1 MSSRL
6 RRLRR
11 QRKGGRI
18 GIWAVR
24 IVAGLTGFTVAVA
37 VLGTALAFAYVQKS
51 LQGLPNIQDPGMF
64 RVAQPTKIYSADN
77 RLLANFFLE
86 NREVRPLS
94 QISTD
99 LIHAQVAVEDERFYQ
114 HKGVDTQGL
123 VRAAV
128 INLLSG
134 STKEGASTITQQ
146 YIRNTILSNE
156 RYEISIKRKIREMVL
171 ASELE
176 KMFTKDQILEK
187 YLNTVYFGD
196 GAYGAEAAAR
206 TYFGKAAN
214 QLTLAEAALLAG
226 LPQSP
231 LRLNPYYNPAGAK
244 ARQRWVLGR
253 MVANHYIT
261 QDQADEADKQPLV
274 YKKSIDPNQ
283 GIYDCG
289 YFVSYIR
296 KQLLTQYPDSLVF
309 KGGLKVYTTIDTR
322 LQRDAER
329 AVRSV
334 LSRPNDPDAA
344 LVSIDPSD
352 GYIKAMYGG
361 RNYAVSHYNAATQ
374 GRRQP
379 GSSFK
384 MFVLVTALEKGIP
397 PRRPIDSSS
406 PAIIPSHPPWKV
418 SNSEGSGRGYITI
431 TQATKFSV
439 NAVFARLIW
448 EIGARDV
455 ARTAQRMGITSFI
468 PAFPSIALGS
478 APVSPLDMASAY
490 GTLAANGIHQKP
502 TGIIKILD
510 VDNNVIYEH
519 KPAGVRVL
527 TPNIAWAATQQ
538 LMGVVGGGTGTRARL
553 SGREVAGKTGTA
565 QNYQDAW
572 FCGYTP
578 QLSTAVWMGYLRGSI
593 PMRSV
598 HGQRAFGGTFC
609 APIWHAFMAAA
620 LAGEPRLDFVRSAP
634 PHYIWKSSWSH
645 VTTGTVAPPGK
656 PLPKPPVP
664 PVPPKPG
671 GGTTSTPPP
680 TPPTTGTPKP

>member
-6 RRLRR
+6 RRIRR
-11 QRKGGRI
+11 QRKGGKI
-18 GIWAVR
+18 AMWAMR
-24 IVAGLTGFTVAVA
+24 LLAVAAVA
-37 VLGTALAFAYVQKS
+37 VVVVVALGATLAYAYVQKS
-51 LQGLPNIQDPGMF
+51 LEGLPNIKDPNSF

-77 RLLANFFLE
+77 KLLANFYLE
-86 NREVRPLS
+86 NRELRPLS
-94 QISTD
+94 QIATD
-99 LIHAQVAVEDERFYQ
+99 LVHAQVAVEDERFFL

-123 VRAAV
+123 LRAAV

-146 YIRNTILSNE
+146 YIRNTILQGE
-156 RYEISIKRKIREMVL
+156 RYQISIKRKIREMML

-176 KMFTKDQILEK
+176 KLFTKKEILEK

-196 GAYGAEAAAR
+196 GAYGAEAASR
-206 TYFGKAAN
+206 SYFGKSADK
-214 QLTLAEAALLAG
+214 LTLAEAALLAG

-253 MVANHYIT
+253 MVANRYIT
-261 QDQADEADKQPLV
+261 QAQADEAEKQVLA
-274 YKKSIDPNQ
+274 YRKSVDPNQ

-296 KQLLTQYPDSLVF
+296 KQLLTQYSDSLVF
-309 KGGLKVYTTIDTR
+309 KGGLTVYTTIDTR
-322 LQRDAER
+322 LQRYAER
-329 AVRSV
+329 AVKSV
-334 LSRPNDPDAA
+334 LSDRKDPDAA
-344 LVSIDPSD
+344 LVSIDPRN

-361 RNYAVSHYNAATQ
+361 RDYNTNRYNAATQ

-379 GSSFK
+379 GSAFK
-384 MFVLVTALEKGIP
+384 VFVLVTALEKGIP
-397 PRRPIDSSS
+397 PDRPIDSSS
-406 PAIIPSHPPWKV
+406 PAVIPSHPPWKV
-418 SNSEGSGRGYITI
+418 SNSEGRGRGYITI
-431 TQATKFSV
+431 TEATKNSV
-439 NAVFARLIW
+439 NCVFARLIW

-455 ARTAQRMGITSFI
+455 ARTATRMGITAPV

-490 GTLAANGIHQKP
+490 GTLAAGGILNKP
-502 TGIIKILD
+502 TGIVKILD
-510 VDNNVIYEH
+510 ADGKVLSEH
-519 KPAGVRVL
+519 KPSGARTL
-527 TPNIAWAATQQ
+527 SSSIAWATTQQ
-538 LMGVVGGGTGTRARL
+538 LIGVVRGGTGTRAQI
-553 SGREVAGKTGTA
+553 SGREIAGKTGTA

-593 PMRSV
+593 PMRNV

-609 APIWHAFMAAA
+609 APIWHNFTVMALSGQRAM
-620 LAGEPRLDFVRSAP
+620 DFARAVA

-645 VTTGTVAPPGK
+645 TATGTAAPPGK
-656 PLPKPPVP
+656 PLPKPKPKTPTPTPTSSVP
-664 PVPPKPG
+664 PSTVP
-671 GGTTSTPPP
+671 
-680 TPPTTGTPKP
+680 